1 MRHLTLLQH
10 VVEVARSG
18 SIRKAA
24 DRLNITSSA
33 LNRRVQDLEEE
44 IGTPLFERRARGVR
58 LTTAGEM
65 FVSTA
70 QHHLSE
76 MELFRSQIEEL
87 RGLRRGVVRV
97 ACSQALAQ
105 DFLATQIAAFQHDR
119 PKVAFDLK
127 VTDHETALAALRAYD
142 VDLALVFH
150 AVASAGI
157 TVLARMPQRL
167 AAIMRAD
174 HPLASQRTVRLAEC
188 AAYPV
193 AMPDRTLG
201 SRQLIDQV
209 ASRQELRLQIIAES
223 SSFEMLRGLVAH
235 CNVLS
240 FQIEI
245 GAPNKDITA
254 EIVARPV
261 DDRDLPEADLSLCQL
276 RGRSLPMAAA
286 LFAERLIA
294 TMHPAIKTE
303 R

>member
-24 DRLNITSSA
+24 ERLNITSSA

-44 IGTPLFERRARGVR
+44 LGTPLFERRARGVS

-76 MELFRSQIEEL
+76 MDRFRSQIEEL
-87 RGLRRGVVRV
+87 RGLRRGVVRI

-105 DFLATQIAAFQHDR
+105 DFLATQIAAFQNDR
-119 PKVAFDLK
+119 PKVAFELK
-127 VTDHETALAALRAYD
+127 VTDHETALAALRDYE

-150 AVASAGI
+150 AVIGTGI
-157 TVLARMPQRL
+157 AVTARMPQRL

-174 HPLASQRTVRLAEC
+174 HPLAAQRTVRLAEC
-188 AAYPV
+188 ASYPV
-193 AMPDRTLG
+193 ALPDRTLG

-209 ASRQELRLQIIAES
+209 ASRQELRFQVAAES
-223 SSFEMLRGLVAH
+223 GSFEMLRGLVMRGNAI
-235 CNVLS
+235 S

-245 GAPNKDITA
+245 GAPPRDVHSDV
-254 EIVARPV
+254 VARQI
-261 DDRDLPEADLSLCQL
+261 DDRDLPQADLSLCQL
-276 RGRSLPMAAA
+276 RGRSLSVAAA
-286 LFAERLIA
+286 LFIERLA
-294 TMHPAIKTE
+294 QAMQVARKVP
-303 R
+303 

>member
-24 DRLNITSSA
+24 ERLNITSSA

-44 IGTPLFERRARGVR
+44 LGTPLFERRARGVS

-76 MELFRSQIEEL
+76 MERLRSQIEEL
-87 RGLRRGVVRV
+87 RGLRRGVVRI

-105 DFLATQIAAFQHDR
+105 DFLATQIAAFQKDR
-119 PKVAFDLK
+119 PKVAFELK

-150 AVASAGI
+150 AVIGAGI
-157 TVLARMPQRL
+157 AVAARLPQRL

-174 HPLASQRTVRLAEC
+174 HPLAAQRTVRLAEC
-188 AAYPV
+188 ASYPV
-193 AMPDRTLG
+193 ALPDRTLG

-209 ASRQELRLQIIAES
+209 ASRQELRFQVAAES
-223 SSFEMLRGLVAH
+223 GSFEMLRGIVMRGNAI
-235 CNVLS
+235 S

-245 GAPNKDITA
+245 GAPPSDVHSDV
-254 EIVARPV
+254 VARQI
-261 DDRDLPEADLSLCQL
+261 DDRDVPQADLSLCLL
-276 RGRSLPMAAA
+276 RGRSLSVAAA
-286 LFAERLIA
+286 LFIERLA
-294 TMHPAIKTE
+294 QAMQVVRKVP
-303 R
+303 